1 MIQWSKGNEQ
11 VLKRLCREQGAKHR
25 EVSFRSQT
33 NLAYPRSRLGTI
45 GFGLCR
51 LANESWSPDHGLPL
65 VQIIGANS
73 IERLIAK
80 WKPDESFYFNGHGVR
95 SCRSALA
102 LLVNWGHEAG
112 AGGAPAR
119 RQARCSVLRLLREH
133 WAPWSRG
140 RPVAR
145 SQDRASESLGLRRCT
160 VFVSWFPG
168 RARLPFHPTNLP
180 SAGEAPAG
188 EPGCTAHTGLSR
200 WRPFARTTGSMV
212 WRRQIG
218 WSGLACWVKAHS
230 AFRLTLYLS
239 SWKIHHALLL
249 SFLSTF
255 TYLQLDENLYE

>member
-11 VLKRLCREQGAKHR
+11 VLKRLCREQEGKHR
-25 EVSFRSQT
+25 AVSFRSQT

-45 GFGLCR
+45 GFGLCS

-65 VQIIGANS
+65 VQIIGATS

-112 AGGAPAR
+112 AGAGGAPAAAGSLFCAEAAQR
-119 RQARCSVLRLLREH
+119 ALSTV
-133 WAPWSRG
+133 
-140 RPVAR
+140 VAR
-145 SQDRASESLGLRRCT
+145 SAGSGRPLVGSCERKPWSPALHGICLLVPRSRSLAL
-160 VFVSWFPG
+160 SP
-168 RARLPFHPTNLP
+168 N

-188 EPGCTAHTGLSR
+188 GPSFT
-200 WRPFARTTGSMV
+200 ARTSLSQ
-212 WRRQIG
+212 RQH
-218 WSGLACWVKAHS
+218 GLARAD
-230 AFRLTLYLS
+230 RLVWPGLLGES
-239 SWKIHHALLL
+239 SLRIQANVISIVLKDSCHALLL

-255 TYLQLDENLYE
+255 TYILICTIG